1 MIKETLCCSKI
12 DFCFK
17 ESNTKTKTHKSMNS
31 FFCKINT
38 GFVVFK
44 KTTYLELKPFFLDM
58 YVTFLFSI
66 NAFSEILWSLTKFQ
80 FSAGGNSPFNR
91 QYQEMEKI

>member
-31 FFCKINT
+31 LCCKIKT
-38 GFVVFK
+38 GFILFK

-91 QYQEMEKI
+91 QYQEMKKI

>member
-1 MIKETLCCSKI
+1 MIKETLCCS
-12 DFCFK
+12 K

-31 FFCKINT
+31 FCCKINT
-38 GFVVFK
+38 GFILFT
-44 KTTYLELKPFFLDM
+44 KTTYLEHKPFFLDM

-66 NAFSEILWSLTKFQ
+66 HAFSEILWSLTKFQ

-91 QYQEMEKI
+91 QYQQMEKI

>member
-1 MIKETLCCSKI
+1 MIKETLRCS
-12 DFCFK
+12 K

-31 FFCKINT
+31 FCCKINT
-38 GFVVFK
+38 GFILFK